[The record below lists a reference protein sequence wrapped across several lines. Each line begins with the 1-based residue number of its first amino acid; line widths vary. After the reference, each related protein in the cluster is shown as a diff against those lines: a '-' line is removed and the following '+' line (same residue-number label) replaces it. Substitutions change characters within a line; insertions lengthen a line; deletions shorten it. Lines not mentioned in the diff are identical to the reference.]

1 MEMEA
6 DELLP
11 GDFEPK
17 ETDRKLTA
25 RERFEQIMQGA
36 DPQLVEM
43 FLRMALYMRNNS
55 LHNFS

>member
-17 ETDRKLTA
+17 ETERKLTA
-25 RERFEQIMQGA
+25 GERFEQIMQGA

-43 FLRMALYMRNNS
+43 LFADGVIYAK
-55 LHNFS
+55 